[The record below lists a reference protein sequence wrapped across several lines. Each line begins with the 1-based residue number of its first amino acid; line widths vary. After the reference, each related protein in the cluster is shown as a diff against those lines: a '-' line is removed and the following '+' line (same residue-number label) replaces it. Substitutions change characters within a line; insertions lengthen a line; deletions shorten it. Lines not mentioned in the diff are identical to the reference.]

1 MARYFNRRE
10 NEDKRE
16 RNAEVFGFKP
26 LRDFFAFLRSFLW

>member
-1 MARYFNRRE
+1 MARYFNCRE

-26 LRDFFAFLRSFLW
+26 LRDFWAHLRSILW